1 MTDGVA
7 LPDYLKP
14 LRDALIASRRSRQ
27 PIVATGLPEPRDD
40 ADAYAVQRAVA
51 DEFGWFAAKPTAWK
65 VGSSTRTATPSA
77 APLPARGVHAS
88 PATFAHGSFN
98 RILIEGEVAF
108 RLRAPLSG
116 DVPADDT
123 ATVSD
128 AIGELV
134 VTIEVVDPRYA
145 DFEATSPTL
154 RLADQGLHGALVVG
168 SGIPWRGTLAWDA
181 LVAIVRRDGEIQR
194 ETRGGHPL
202 GNLLFMLPWLAR
214 HAAQRGLPLCAGD
227 IVTAGT
233 WTGVYEAGPRQ
244 TIDVEFT
251 DIGRASARFE

>member
-1 MTDGVA
+1 MTDAVA

-27 PIVATGLPEPRDD
+27 PIVATGLREPRDD

-65 VGSSTRTATPSA
+65 VGSASRTATPNA
-77 APLPARGVHAS
+77 APLPARGVQAS
-88 PATFAHGSFN
+88 PATFPRGSFN

-108 RLRAPLSG
+108 RLRAPIAA

-123 ATVSD
+123 TTVSA

-134 VTIEVVDPRYA
+134 VTIEVIDPRYGN
-145 DFEATSPTL
+145 FESASPTL

-168 SGIPWRGTLAWDA
+168 SGIPWRGSLPWDT
-181 LVAIVRRDGEIQR
+181 LVAIVRRNGEVQR

-214 HAAQRGLPLCAGD
+214 HAAGFGLPLGTGD
-227 IVTAGT
+227 LITAGT
-233 WTGVYEAGPRQ
+233 WTGVFETAPGQ
-244 TIDVEFT
+244 SIDVEFP
-251 DIGRASARFE
+251 DVGRATARFE